1 MTSGYNAIH
10 DYEFDHI
17 WMIYWWWIN

>member
-17 WMIYWWWIN
+17 WMIYRWWIN